1 MFNLFRMLMGIPLLR
16 PVLRPITRLLVG
28 ALAIPM
34 FRTFLR
40 RVVRLQ
46 DLDAELEKDLE
57 QWFRG
62 CLLLLVATRNME
74 ESLFGWVSETWQG
87 DYQWITMGLRLMLA
101 LGVIEAMPD
110 QELFAVIHPGPPK
123 IRFDKTRSYWSQLKE
138 SAWPVT
144 RGVICQHINRSSPA
158 FAILAAIA
166 PGWIGWM
173 AYCMAITQYLII
185 GLVTSRDKALDVL
198 SVFDKEVARRREE
211 LIREF
216 DLSEGDSA
224 EERAAALRDSESSGG
239 QSGRS
244 KDADVERSQSEQ
256 GTAVS

>member
-1 MFNLFRMLMGIPLLR
+1 MFNLFRMLMGVPLLR
-16 PVLRPITRLLVG
+16 PILRPFTRLIVG
-28 ALAIPM
+28 VIAVPT
-34 FRTFLR
+34 FRVFLR
-40 RVVRLQ
+40 QVVRLQ
-46 DLDAELEKDLE
+46 DLDDELEKDLE

-74 ESLFGWVSETWQG
+74 ESLFGWVNEAWQG
-87 DYQWITMGLRLMLA
+87 DSQWIMMGFRLMLA

-123 IRFDKTRSYWSQLKE
+123 IAFDKARSYWIQVKE
-138 SAWPVT
+138 YAWPVV

-166 PGWIGWM
+166 PGWIGWFC
-173 AYCMAITQYLII
+173 YCMAIIQYLII
-185 GLVTSRDKALDVL
+185 GLVTSRDKAIDVL

-216 DLSEGDSA
+216 DLG
-224 EERAAALRDSESSGG
+224 ERAGTRAGTEEGALPQTDSDAPAAEPGAAATGVVEGVRERD
-239 QSGRS
+239 
-244 KDADVERSQSEQ
+244 
-256 GTAVS
+256 T